1 MALFGGLFGDKG
13 QKAQVVNGV
22 QKITVTV
29 DGGYQPETIQLEKG
43 IPAEITFDRK
53 DPSGCLAQVKFK
65 AFDIL
70 EDLPLGEKTLI
81 RFTPEQSGKFD
92 YSCGMEMIYGHYT
105 VK

>member
-13 QKAQVVNGV
+13 QKAQVENGV

-29 DGGYQPETIQLEKG
+29 DGGYHPETIQLAKG

-53 DPSGCLAQVKFK
+53 DPSGCLSQVTFK

-70 EDLPLGEKTLI
+70 EDLPLGEKTTI
-81 RFTPEQSGKFD
+81 RFTPEQAGKFD
-92 YSCGMEMIYGHYT
+92 YSCGMGMIYGHYT